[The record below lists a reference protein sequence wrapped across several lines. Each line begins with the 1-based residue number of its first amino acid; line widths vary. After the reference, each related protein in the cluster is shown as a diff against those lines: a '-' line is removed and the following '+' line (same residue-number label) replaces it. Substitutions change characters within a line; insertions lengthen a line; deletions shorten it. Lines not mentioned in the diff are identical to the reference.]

1 MRQLVKA
8 IKNIGI
14 DKYIDIS
21 LCVFL
26 LLFPLLASAFRVE
39 LMGKCIVYIIFAL
52 SLDILWGSAGLMNLG
67 QAIFFGLGGYV
78 FAISYAIR
86 DGIPVFM
93 SSYGITQLP
102 WFMKILENHAVAFI
116 LGMLVP
122 GAVAGILGYF
132 IFSSKVKGVFFN
144 IITLALASLVELFF
158 NNQQKYTG
166 GANGISGLPP
176 LAFGEQPLSI
186 IELYYLV
193 LVIAILV
200 YLFCRWLTNS
210 RFGMIL
216 RSVREN
222 ESRLQ
227 FLGFNPASF
236 KLVIFVIS
244 GMIAGL
250 SGMLYIPINSFISP
264 NNIGVMFSTS
274 VLVWLAVGGRGN
286 LTGAM
291 VGAFLINWMESLLS
305 EQFGDIWLLVLGVA
319 MLFVVLF
326 FPKGLVGTLIDW
338 QYNRKISR
346 QNAVMSDGNTDPSIA
361 EGYYAAVKGKV

>member
-1 MRQLVKA
+1 MKA
-8 IKNIGI
+8 VIERCKNLGI
-14 DKYIDIS
+14 DKYIDIG
-21 LCVFL
+21 LFVFL
-26 LLFPLLASAFRVE
+26 VIFPLLASPFRVE
-39 LMGKCIVYIIFAL
+39 MMGKCVVFLIFAL

-78 FAISYAIR
+78 LALSYAVKN
-86 DGIPVFM
+86 GVPVFM
-93 SSYGITQLP
+93 SSFGITQVP
-102 WFMKILENHAVAFI
+102 WFMRVLENQGMAFL

-122 GAVAGILGYF
+122 GTVAGILGYF
-132 IFSSKVKGVFFN
+132 IFTSKVKGVFFN

-176 LAFGEQPLSI
+176 LSFAGQPLSI
-186 IELYYLV
+186 TEMYYLV
-193 LVIAILV
+193 LAVGLLV
-200 YLFCRWLTNS
+200 YLFCRWLTHS

-216 RSVREN
+216 RSIREN

-250 SGMLYIPINSFISP
+250 SGMLYIPVNSFISP
-264 NNIGVMFSTS
+264 NNIGVVFSTA

-291 VGAFLINWMESLLS
+291 IGAFLITWMESLLS
-305 EQFGDIWLLVLGVA
+305 EHFGDVWQLVLGAV
-319 MLFVVLF
+319 MLIVVVF
-326 FPKGLVGTLIDW
+326 FPQGLVGTLLDW
-338 QYNRKISR
+338 QYHRRINRRLAADHSV
-346 QNAVMSDGNTDPSIA
+346 AMTGELPG
-361 EGYYAAVKGKV
+361 EYYAVEKGKV